1 MQRRKFQILPLIAL
15 LGGMFATA
23 AAQAQDVTIGMS
35 FPSATHGWMGAII
48 KNAQDQAKTSGVK
61 HVMTTAAD
69 PNKQTND
76 IEDLIAKKVSA
87 VVMLP
92 IESSAM
98 TRAALKLKEAKI
110 PLIVVDREVNTEE
123 FAALIKGDNIGIGV
137 NAANF
142 LGKALGGTGN
152 IVEIIGVPA
161 SVTTQRSQGFRET
174 VAKSYPGLK
183 VIASQAGDFQREKSL
198 SVMTNLL
205 QQHPKIDAVF
215 THDDEMA
222 LGVLQAIK
230 EAKRTDIKIV
240 TGAGGNK
247 DVYKLIA
254 AKDPLM
260 KATFVYSPL
269 MVKDAVKVAIDVAKG
284 KPPANKTIMIPAI
297 GVTAENV
304 AKMYDANAN
313 Y

>member
-1 MQRRKFQILPLIAL
+1 
-15 LGGMFATA
+15 
-23 AAQAQDVTIGMS
+23 
-35 FPSATHGWMGAII
+35 
-48 KNAQDQAKTSGVK
+48 
-61 HVMTTAAD
+61 
-69 PNKQTND
+69 
-76 IEDLIAKKVSA
+76 
-87 VVMLP
+87 
-92 IESSAM
+92 
-98 TRAALKLKEAKI
+98 
-110 PLIVVDREVNTEE
+110 
-123 FAALIKGDNIGIGV
+123 
-137 NAANF
+137 
-142 LGKALGGTGN
+142 
-152 IVEIIGVPA
+152 
-161 SVTTQRSQGFRET
+161 
-174 VAKSYPGLK
+174 
-183 VIASQAGDFQREKSL
+183 
-198 SVMTNLL
+198 MTNLL

>member
-1 MQRRKFQILPLIAL
+1 MQRRHFQTLSAVALATSFLAPL
-15 LGGMFATA
+15 

-48 KNAQDQAKTSGVK
+48 KNAQDQAKSSNIK
-61 HVMTTAAD
+61 HLMTTAAD

-98 TRAALKLKEAKI
+98 TQAAAKLKAANI
-110 PLIVVDREVNTEE
+110 PLIVVDREVNTPD
-123 FAALIKGDNIGIGV
+123 FAALIKGDNVGIGA
-137 NAANF
+137 NAANYIA
-142 LGKALGGTGN
+142 KALGGKGN
-152 IVEIIGVPA
+152 VIEIIGVPA
-161 SVTTQRSQGFRET
+161 SVTTQRSQGYRE
-174 VAKSYPGLK
+174 VAKAFPDLK
-183 VIASQAGDFQREKSL
+183 LIASQAGDFQREKSL

-230 EAKRTDIKIV
+230 EAKRTDIKVV

-247 DVYKLIA
+247 AVYKLIA
-254 AKDPLM
+254 DKDAMM

-269 MVKDAVKVAIDVAKG
+269 MVKDAVKVAIDVARG
-284 KPPANKTIMIPAI
+284 KAPAAKTITIPATGI
-297 GVTAENV
+297 TAENV
-304 AKMYDANAN
+304 AKFYDANAN